1 MNLKHT
7 LITFC
12 LLACLLIAGVGIGTA
27 TADEHVTA
35 AEIKQAIAG
44 IIANA
49 DLRPHE
55 KLEAQ
60 TKAIGW
66 NDKLE
71 KFMSAERDQETG
83 EPIYGEIPV
92 ITPLARTI
100 GLEDTPYTK
109 AEGEAAWD
117 AYLVNYVA
125 NYQSCGN
132 FGGPIA

>member
-1 MNLKHT
+1 MKPKHII
-7 LITFC
+7 LIT
-12 LLACLLIAGVGIGTA
+12 LLACLFAGVGIGSA
-27 TADEHVTA
+27 IADEHVSTA
-35 AEIKQAIAG
+35 DIKQAIAG
-44 IIANA
+44 IMANA

-60 TKAIGW
+60 TQVIGW

-83 EPIYGEIPV
+83 EPIYDEIPL

-100 GLEDTPYTK
+100 GIEETPYTK

-117 AYLVNYVA
+117 VYLVNYVA
-125 NYQSCGN
+125 YYQSCGN